1 MTTKN
6 KIIFHPDNKEMNVH
20 QGTNILEAAIAAG
33 VYINSPCGGKGV
45 CSKCKVRIRHGQEK
59 APLTASPQTVEPFVS
74 LCRCASVPLSAS
86 VEIKTTGLLTQDDLD
101 QGFVLA
107 CSTIPLT
114 NIEVDVPPSSRLTK
128 EQILTQET
136 KIEHLE
142 RVVSRIDGREWEEG
156 GEGEK
161 VSIWTPLVKKFFL
174 KIPLPTIDDHIS
186 DLERVYREINKIT
199 GLDNISTSLSN
210 IRLMPKMLRD
220 SNWQVTALMSRNND
234 HPELLSLEMGDTSLR
249 NFGLAIDVGTTT
261 VVVQL
266 VDMNT
271 GKIIGTEASYNR
283 QAHHGADV
291 ITRIIFSH
299 KKQGMD
305 KLHHGII
312 DTINDL
318 ILALIVEH
326 KIQHD
331 EITAII
337 CAGNTTMLHLLLKID
352 PANIRIEPYIP
363 VINFMPAIMAAE
375 IGIKINPHGLVACL
389 PHVASYVGADI
400 TSGVLS
406 SGIHEAEEISM
417 LIDIGTNGEI
427 VIGNKDWLVCCASS
441 AGPAFEGGG
450 IKAGIRAMEGAIQ
463 RVEIDPLDYIVRYDT
478 IGQVKPIGI
487 CGSGLIDTLT
497 ELLKARIIDQSGN
510 INTNIPTKRIIETED
525 GLGFV
530 LVCKEDSGGGEDIII
545 TQSDIS
551 NLIFSKGAIYTACVV
566 LAKKIGFEINN
577 IERIYIAGGF
587 GNYLNIDKSIMIGL
601 LPDIARNRYRF
612 IGNSSLVGAKYCL
625 LSDKAMKTAE
635 EITKRMTYIELSAD
649 NSYMDEYTGALFL
662 PHTDMSRF
670 PSVVQ

>member
-1 MTTKN
+1 MTTN
-6 KIIFHPDNKEMNVH
+6 KIIFHPDNNGINIS
-20 QGTNILEAAIAAG
+20 QGTDILEAAITAG

-45 CSKCKVRIRHGQEK
+45 CGKCKVRIKHVHEG
-59 APLTASPQTVEPFVS
+59 APLPVET
-74 LCRCASVPLSAS
+74 
-86 VEIKTTGLLTQDDLD
+86 KTTGLLTQDELD

-107 CSTIPLT
+107 CCTTILT
-114 NIEVDVPPSSRLTK
+114 SIEVDVPPSSRLTK

-142 RVVSRIDGREWEEG
+142 RVVSRIETI
-156 GEGEK
+156 EGEEKK
-161 VSIWTPLVKKFFL
+161 VTGHTPLVRKLFL
-174 KIPLPTIDDHIS
+174 DISPPTMDDHTS
-186 DLERVYREINKIT
+186 DLERVYREINKLEELGDIF
-199 GLDNISTSLSN
+199 TSLSN
-210 IRLMPKMLRD
+210 IRLIPGMLRD
-220 SNWQVTALMSRNND
+220 SNWQVTALIGRDNK
-234 HPELLSLEMGDTSLR
+234 LLSLEPGDTSLR

-266 VDMNT
+266 VDLNT
-271 GKIIGTEASYNR
+271 GKVIDTEASYNR

-305 KLHHGII
+305 KLHQLII

-318 ILALIVEH
+318 IQALIQEH
-326 KIQHD
+326 NLRQD
-331 EITAII
+331 EITSII
-337 CAGNTTMLHLLLKID
+337 CAGNTTMLHLLLQID
-352 PANIRIEPYIP
+352 PSHIRIDPYIP
-363 VINFMPAIMAAE
+363 AVNFMPLITAAE

-400 TSGVLS
+400 TAGVLA
-406 SGIHEAEEISM
+406 SGIYQADEISM

-463 RVEIDPLDYIVRYDT
+463 RVEIDPLNYTVRYNT

-497 ELLKARIIDQSGN
+497 ELLKTKIIDQSGN
-510 INTNIPTKRIIETED
+510 INANIPTKRILETED

-530 LVCKEDSGGGEDIII
+530 LVWEEDAGGSEDIII

-551 NLIFSKGAIYTACVV
+551 NLIFSKGAIYTACVI
-566 LAKKIGFEINN
+566 LAKKIGFEVND

-587 GNYLNIDKSIMIGL
+587 GNYLNIEKSIMIGL
-601 LPDIARNRYRF
+601 LPDIDRDRYRF
-612 IGNSSLVGAKYCL
+612 IGNSSLSGASCCL
-625 LSDKAMKTAE
+625 LSDEAMKEAE
-635 EITKRMTYIELSAD
+635 EIARRMTYIEMSAD
-649 NSYMDEYTGALFL
+649 NSYMNEYTGALFL
-662 PHTDMSRF
+662 PHTDMGRF
-670 PSVVQ
+670 PSMCR

>member
-1 MTTKN
+1 MTTTTN
-6 KIIFHPDNKEMNVH
+6 KIIFHPDNKGINVYP
-20 QGTNILEAAIAAG
+20 GTDILEAAIEAG
-33 VYINSPCGGKGV
+33 VHINSPCGGKGV
-45 CSKCKVRIRHGQEK
+45 CGKCKVRIKHGHEG
-59 APLTASPQTVEPFVS
+59 APLP
-74 LCRCASVPLSAS
+74 
-86 VEIKTTGLLTQDDLD
+86 VEIKTTGLLTQDELD
-101 QGFVLA
+101 QGVVLA
-107 CSTIPLT
+107 CGTIPLT
-114 NIEVDVPPSSRLTK
+114 SIEVHIPPCSRITN

-142 RVVSRIDGREWEEG
+142 RVVSRIEVR
-156 GEGEK
+156 EGEK
-161 VSIWTPLVKKFFL
+161 VFEHTPLVRKFFL
-174 KIPLPTIDDHIS
+174 DISPPNMDDNIS
-186 DLERVYREINKIT
+186 DIERVYREINKVSR
-199 GLDNISTSLSN
+199 LENISTSLSN
-210 IRLMPKMLRD
+210 IRLIPKVLRD
-220 SNWQVTALMSRNND
+220 SNWQVTALMNRDND
-234 HPELLSLEMGDTSLR
+234 HPDLLSLELGDSSYR

-271 GKIIGTEASYNR
+271 GEVIDTEASYNR
-283 QAHHGADV
+283 QAHYGADV

-305 KLHHGII
+305 RLHHLII
-312 DTINDL
+312 ETINEL
-318 ILALIVEH
+318 ILALIKEH
-326 KIQHD
+326 QLQQN

-363 VINFMPAIMAAE
+363 VVNFMPTITAAE

-400 TSGVLS
+400 TAGVLA
-406 SGIHEAEEISM
+406 SGIHEADEISM
-417 LIDIGTNGEI
+417 LIDIGTNGEF
-427 VIGNKDWLVCCASS
+427 VIGNKDWLACCASS
-441 AGPAFEGGG
+441 AGPAFESGG

-463 RVEIDPLDYIVRYDT
+463 RVEIDPIDYTVRYDT

-497 ELLKARIIDQSGN
+497 ELLRVKIIDQSGN
-510 INTNIPTKRIIETED
+510 IKANIPTKRIIETED

-530 LVCKEDSGGGEDIII
+530 LVWKIDTGGLEDIVI

-566 LAKKIGFEINN
+566 LAKKIGFEVNDIK
-577 IERIYIAGGF
+577 RIYIAGGF

-601 LPDIARNRYRF
+601 LPDIERNRYRF
-612 IGNSSLVGAKYCL
+612 IGNSSLTGANYCL

-635 EITKRMTYIELSAD
+635 EIAKRMTYIELSAD
-649 NSYMDEYTGALFL
+649 NSYMNEYTGSLFL
-662 PHTDMSRF
+662 PHTDISRF
-670 PSVVQ
+670 PSVTGQW